1 MQQFLELFGEVRV
14 VTVVCVVVAASFVA
28 GVFIKC
34 KKALNA
40 GFKKAGGKAKLT
52 RLFPRWNNTRY
63 GGNSR

>member
-34 KKALNA
+34 KKSVECW
-40 GFKKAGGKAKLT
+40 FQKKQEGKAK
-52 RLFPRWNNTRY
+52 N
-63 GGNSR
+63 